1 MGGSA
6 GWANIRGFLQLNIDD
21 LTITEL
27 DDLESPRLDVWGV
40 SDHDLFKESHQ
51 IFKNIDSDKPFFAI
65 IQTATNHRPYSI
77 PNDVKGF
84 EIQNLSKDELSRAGF
99 NSLDQY
105 NAMRLLDHAVG
116 EYFSYAKSSSYF
128 ENTVFFLFGDHG
140 TSDPWAEHMPLS
152 DYELLLRSYH
162 VPFIIYGNRLKQK
175 GIIRNE
181 VSMLPDLMPTA
192 AGFAGISYHNQT
204 LGQDLMS
211 LKKDQDSY
219 ALIVGKDRGFPTIGI
234 MGNQFYLTMYHDGT
248 NIKLYDLKSEGSLKN
263 IKDNHPNMTI
273 KYSELVKGFYETS
286 KYMLYHNSELFK
298 P

>member
-1 MGGSA
+1 
-6 GWANIRGFLQLNIDD
+6 
-21 LTITEL
+21 
-27 DDLESPRLDVWGV
+27 
-40 SDHDLFKESHQ
+40 
-51 IFKNIDSDKPFFAI
+51 
-65 IQTATNHRPYSI
+65 
-77 PNDVKGF
+77 
-84 EIQNLSKDELSRAGF
+84 
-99 NSLDQY
+99 
-105 NAMRLLDHAVG
+105 MRLLDHAVG

-162 VPFIIYGNRLKQK
+162 VPFIIYGNILKQK

-219 ALIVGKDRGFPTIGI
+219 ALIVGKDRGFP
-234 MGNQFYLTMYHDGT
+234 L
-248 NIKLYDLKSEGSLKN
+248 SL
-263 IKDNHPNMTI
+263 IHI
-273 KYSELVKGFYETS
+273 
-286 KYMLYHNSELFK
+286 
-298 P
+298 